1 MSSNLSFILYC
12 RHVDALQ
19 TGLEARRSGDVA
31 NFQSLFHQQSD
42 ISMLQLF
49 ESFMK
54 SAPQLVLQVYIMI
67 QVHDWGP
74 WTGNILILNVL
85 AILSS

>member
-1 MSSNLSFILYC
+1 MDVLK
-12 RHVDALQ
+12 
-19 TGLEARRSGDVA
+19 TGLEARRNRDVA
-31 NFQSLFHQQSD
+31 EFQSLFHQQSD

-54 SAPQLVLQVYIMI
+54 SAPQLVLQLYIMI

-74 WTGNILILNVL
+74 WTGN
-85 AILSS
+85 S